1 MKIKTLKYAVAS
13 LSVLL
18 GAAACSTTPGS
29 NSGWHSAENINYLT
43 PKSTEKV
50 KFAETGEVLN
60 VVDTSSHEY
69 ELQVKERYFSASG
82 KDCVKAQ
89 TTQNALIICEYG
101 KNRWGISRSFNQ
113 FDNQGALQ

>member
-43 PKSTEKV
+43 PQSTEKV
-50 KFAETGEVLN
+50 KFAEVGEVLN
-60 VVDTSSHEY
+60 VVDTNRQEY

-89 TTQNALIICEYG
+89 TPQNALVICEYG
-101 KNRWGISRSFNQ
+101 EERWGITRSFNQ
-113 FDNQGALQ
+113 LESGRALQ